1 MGQGGRKSKFKSR
14 TQSHAS
20 NAIVKLSM
28 LKWIWQVQTNLYID
42 KGQLCGMGRKQRLF
56 FPFKES
62 TVLRMIMGPKRV
74 LWLSVWAGEGGT
86 VPPKACCKGAM
97 FSG

>member
-1 MGQGGRKSKFKSR
+1 M
-14 TQSHAS
+14 
-20 NAIVKLSM
+20 
-28 LKWIWQVQTNLYID
+28 QTNLYID

-74 LWLSVWAGEGGT
+74 LWLSVWAGEGWT

-97 FSG
+97 FSGERWVIGRERKRPLSEEKESSRRLLLGLYLFF